1 MVERRALATALLLI
15 VTVSLLGTAS
25 APDAWVLMA
34 TSLMTWMFSVVP
46 QVMAPMAQLL
56 LARCQVRRPLHLR
69 LTRASGGWFAL
80 AQRSFPPDHLVSPPR
95 LPLTLRAS
103 AQERRGI
110 PDRVPALIQFEKS
123 LTILS

>member
-1 MVERRALATALLLI
+1 
-15 VTVSLLGTAS
+15 
-25 APDAWVLMA
+25 MA
-34 TSLMTWMFSVVP
+34 TSLMTGMFSVVP
-46 QVMAPMAQLL
+46 QVMAPMALL
-56 LARCQVRRPLHLR
+56 PLARCQVRRPLHLR

-123 LTILS
+123 LTVLS